1 MKNKLKIRGSWIPQG
16 MVITFVA
23 PKFILPLS
31 LSGCECRW
39 EGPQEPPKE
48 KSFSEEVLEQPSC
61 QDRELSLVCFPA
73 DVIPVELW
81 LMFADVF
88 VSSH

>member
-1 MKNKLKIRGSWIPQG
+1 
-16 MVITFVA
+16 MVIMFVA

-31 LSGCECRW
+31 LSGCECQW

-88 VSSH
+88 VSSHWQMLYL